1 MNIPNVNN
9 GDNPYLINIGNAQLV
24 HPNNPANPEEQ
35 VNNPE
40 PEDIFT
46 LSPEA
51 ERLQNETQEI
61 HEQEQPNPGG
71 PNAILEEENPTVEHT
86 NPANEIL
93 PEAEE
98 PLENPEN
105 IEENPEPPEPNNTNQ
120 LQQQRARVAARGMPN
135 PGNILDLNA

>member
-1 MNIPNVNN
+1 MNITNVNN
-9 GDNPYLINIGNAQLV
+9 SDNPFLINIGNAQPV
-24 HPNNPANPEEQ
+24 NHNNPANPEEQ

-46 LSPEA
+46 LSPAA

-61 HEQEQPNPGG
+61 REQEQP
-71 PNAILEEENPTVEHT
+71 

-105 IEENPEPPEPNNTNQ
+105 IEENPESPEPNNTNQ
-120 LQQQRARVAARGMPN
+120 LQQQRARTAARGMPN